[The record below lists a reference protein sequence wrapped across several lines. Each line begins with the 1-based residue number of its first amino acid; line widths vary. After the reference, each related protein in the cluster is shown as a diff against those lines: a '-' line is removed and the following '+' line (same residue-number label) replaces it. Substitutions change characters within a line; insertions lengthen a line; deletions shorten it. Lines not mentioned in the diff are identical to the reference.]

1 MTIGQALVFGRL
13 ALTNSQSPTL
23 DARLLLQHVLQ
34 VSHAYLVAH
43 ADQALSGDQEEDYGS
58 LVRNAASGMPVPY
71 LIGHAPFYGLDYSVS
86 PAVLI
91 PRPETELLV
100 EEALAWAK
108 GREPLLVVDVGT
120 GSGCIAITL
129 ARYLPEAR
137 IQAID
142 VSASALQIARTNVNR
157 HGVQERVTLLQ
168 GSLLEPLDGEPDLV
182 VANLPY
188 VADHEWTMVDDSV
201 KWYEPDMALRGG
213 PEGLVVIRALL
224 AQAVI
229 RLASA
234 GAIFLEVGW
243 QQGPAVSD
251 LAQSL
256 FPRARIEVQ
265 TDYMGHDRIVA
276 IRTD

>member
-1 MTIGQALVFGRL
+1 MTIGQALVFGRQAL
-13 ALTNSQSPTL
+13 ANSASPTL
-23 DARLLLQHVLQ
+23 DARLLLEHVLQ
-34 VSHAYLVAH
+34 VSHAYLLAH
-43 ADQALSGDQEEDYGS
+43 ADQPLTRDQEEHYRS
-58 LVRNAASGMPVPY
+58 LVRNAASGMPIPY
-71 LIGHAPFYGLDYSVS
+71 LIGHAPFYGLDFAVS

-108 GREPLLVVDVGT
+108 RRERLLIVDVGT

-129 ARYLPEAR
+129 ARNLPEAR

-142 VSASALQIARTNVNR
+142 VSASALEIARANVSR
-157 HGVQERVTLLQ
+157 HGVHGRVALLQ
-168 GSLLEPLDGEPDLV
+168 GSLLEPLDGAPDLI

-213 PEGLVVIRALL
+213 PEGLVAIRALL
-224 AQAVI
+224 VQAAT

-234 GAIFLEVGW
+234 GAIFLEIGW
-243 QQGPAVSD
+243 QQGPAVRN

-256 FPRARIEVQ
+256 FPKAQIEVQ
-265 TDYMGHDRIVA
+265 TDYVGHDRVVA

>member
-1 MTIGQALVFGRL
+1 MTIGEALVFGRQAL
-13 ALTNSQSPTL
+13 ANSASPTL
-23 DARLLLQHVLQ
+23 DARLLLEHVLQ
-34 VSHAYLVAH
+34 MSHAHLLAH
-43 ADQALSGDQEEDYGS
+43 ADQSLTRDQEEGYRSVVG
-58 LVRNAASGMPVPY
+58 NAASGMPIPY
-71 LIGHAPFYGLDYSVS
+71 LIGRAPFYGVDFAVS

-108 GREPLLVVDVGT
+108 GREPLLIVDVGT

-129 ARYLPEAR
+129 ARYLPEAK

-142 VSASALQIARTNVNR
+142 VSAPALQIAHANVSR
-157 HGVQERVTLLQ
+157 HGVQGRVKLLQ
-168 GSLLEPLDGEPDLV
+168 GSLLEPLDGAPDLI

-188 VADHEWTMVDDSV
+188 VADHEWTMVDESV

-224 AQAVI
+224 AQAAT

-234 GAIFLEVGW
+234 RAIFLEIGW
-243 QQGPAVSD
+243 QQGPAVSN
-251 LAQSL
+251 LAQTL
-256 FPRARIEVQ
+256 FPRAQIEVQ
-265 TDYMGHDRIVA
+265 ADYMGHDRVVA